1 MKHKLNAVLV
11 HLPGG
16 NRYKVVNRHQTK
28 GSETKGLYL
37 LECIDFWCSEDMG
50 DGIMCWR
57 EGQEIWVASY
67 HVDCSM
73 QVYK

>member
-1 MKHKLNAVLV
+1 MKYELNTVLV

-16 NRYKVVNRHQTK
+16 NQYEIINRMPTK
-28 GSETKGLYL
+28 ESEYKGLYL
-37 LECIDFWCSEDMG
+37 LRCIDFWCNEEMG
-50 DGIMCWR
+50 DDIMCWR
-57 EGQEIWVASY
+57 ENQEIWVASY